1 MKNLIDI
8 LKTKDSCYFYRISP
22 ETKIEQ
28 LLQYF
33 ESNFWQFFYIK
44 GEGIIDKATFLDIWS
59 KTLNFPDYF
68 GNNWDAFD
76 DCLLD
81 LEWCELTPRIIIYNQ
96 PEKFAHQDPK
106 EWETVIDV
114 LLAALGYWTKTVTP
128 LYIIF
133 QTEDPLFEAIAKLN

>member
-1 MKNLIDI
+1 M
-8 LKTKDSCYFYRISP
+8 
-22 ETKIEQ
+22 
-28 LLQYF
+28 
-33 ESNFWQFFYIK
+33 
-44 GEGIIDKATFLDIWS
+44 
-59 KTLNFPDYF
+59 NFPDYF

-81 LEWCELTPRIIIYNQ
+81 LEWCDPTPRIVVYNQ
-96 PEKFAHQDPK
+96 PEKFAHEDPK

-114 LLAALGYWTKTVTP
+114 LLVALGYWTKTATP